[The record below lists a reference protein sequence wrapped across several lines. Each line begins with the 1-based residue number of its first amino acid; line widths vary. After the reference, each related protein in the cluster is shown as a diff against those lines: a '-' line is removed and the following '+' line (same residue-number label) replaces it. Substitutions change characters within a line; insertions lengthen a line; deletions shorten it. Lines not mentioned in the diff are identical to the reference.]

1 MKEVKKESL
10 SALIDGEASEL
21 EVHRLV
27 REFRQDETLSVSWA
41 RYQHIRTTIQSSGTG
56 GSGTGASGTQRL
68 SPQDHESLFARIS
81 DAVEREDIHE
91 FDKPLETKGASVKLI
106 AGSLALAASLVVA
119 VFIGVQQPNETTPGL
134 VSTSPMP
141 QNAITVQPVS
151 NAFREAPT
159 QELVELD
166 EDKQR
171 LLRNYL
177 NQHDRM
183 TRMNDNRHLVNYQ
196 ENAGK

>member
-1 MKEVKKESL
+1 MKEVRKESL

-27 REFRQDETLSVSWA
+27 REFRQDASLSVSWA
-41 RYQHIRTTIQSSGTG
+41 RYQHIRTTIQSTGTAPRQSLG
-56 GSGTGASGTQRL
+56 PA
-68 SPQDHESLFARIS
+68 DHESLFTRIS
-81 DAVEREDIHE
+81 DAIAEE
-91 FDKPLETKGASVKLI
+91 ETHSHQPTAAATASGGKII

-119 VFIGVQQPNETTPGL
+119 VFIGVQQPEEAAPSSL
-134 VSTSPMP
+134 VDTSPLIQGP
-141 QNAITVQPVS
+141 VTVQPVS
-151 NAFREAPT
+151 TALTEAPT

-166 EDKQR
+166 EEKQR

-183 TRMNDNRHLVNYQ
+183 ARMNDSRHLVNYQ
-196 ENAGK
+196 ESSGK